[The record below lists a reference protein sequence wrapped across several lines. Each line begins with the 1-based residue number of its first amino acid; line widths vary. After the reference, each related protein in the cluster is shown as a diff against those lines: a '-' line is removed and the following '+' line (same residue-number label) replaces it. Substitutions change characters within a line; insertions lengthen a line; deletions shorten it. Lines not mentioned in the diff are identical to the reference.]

1 MRGFGFGVA
10 LAFGLALG
18 LAADVAA
25 GADTWRVHVEQDG
38 RSLAFSG
45 EVHLKKAPFVFV
57 VEGPKSYAYAVTA
70 SVTKAD
76 LENLKTPDQIG
87 VVIRG
92 TNLMVEDVDGSDRTL
107 GVNNTGAIRAE
118 DNVAQQWY
126 NDAEDMKHSF
136 QAVVLKG
143 DTATSRREIEDI
155 LLFSNFRT
163 KEELKVRDLKIRE
176 IHVLLTGLPPVGR
189 MAHVEPKF
197 ASLVFDR

>member
-1 MRGFGFGVA
+1 MRRFGLGLA
-10 LAFGLALG
+10 LAAGLALG

-25 GADTWRVHVEQDG
+25 GADTWQVRIEQEG
-38 RSLAFSG
+38 KTLAFSR
-45 EVHLKKAPFVFV
+45 EVHLKKAPFVFIF
-57 VEGPKSYAYAVTA
+57 EGPRSYAYAVTA

-76 LENLKTPDQIG
+76 LENLRTPDQIDA
-87 VVIRG
+87 VIRG
-92 TNLMVEDVDGSDRTL
+92 TNLMGEADDGSDRTL

-136 QAVVLKG
+136 QSVVLKG
-143 DTATSRREIEDI
+143 DTATSRRQIEDVM
-155 LLFSNFRT
+155 LYTNFRT
-163 KEELKVRDLKIRE
+163 NEEMKIRDLKIRE
-176 IHVLLTGLPPVGR
+176 VHVLITGLPPVGR